1 MRQWFCALAA
11 MILLSGAAQAASKQ
25 PLPHSKSKH
34 NRLPPPVIIIDPGH
48 GGKDPGALS
57 RYKIREKDLVLSISK
72 KLAVSLRRIAK
83 TQVYLTRYTDKFVTL
98 GARDEMANR
107 HQCDL
112 FLSIHAN
119 ASTSV
124 KAKGL
129 ELYYLNKATDSASAR
144 LASRENQGSSKKE
157 KEMEIILADLIQTAA
172 TEESAELAAQVKDRL
187 EIRLQ
192 KYDMKNLHVK
202 TALFYVLVGAKC
214 PSLLI
219 ETGFVTNPQE
229 ASRMRKAI
237 YQKEM
242 ADAIAEGVRRYLK
255 GLQRPDGDL

>member
-1 MRQWFCALAA
+1 MRQWLCVL
-11 MILLSGAAQAASKQ
+11 MITMSLGGPAQAASKK
-25 PLPHSKSKH
+25 PLSHSKSKH
-34 NRLPPPVIIIDPGH
+34 DKLPPPVIIIDPGH
-48 GGKDPGALS
+48 GGKDPGAIS
-57 RYKIREKDLVLSISK
+57 KYHIREKNLVLSISK
-72 KLAVSLRRIAK
+72 KLAASLRKIAK
-83 TQVYLTRYTDKFVTL
+83 AEVYLTRHTDQFITL
-98 GARDEMANR
+98 GARDEIANQ

-119 ASTSV
+119 ASKSP

-129 ELYYLNKATDSASAR
+129 EIYYLNKATDSASAR
-144 LASRENQGSSKKE
+144 LASRENRGSSKKK
-157 KEMEIILADLIQTAA
+157 KEMEMILSDLVQTAA
-172 TEESAELAAQVKDRL
+172 TEESAELAAQVKGRL

-192 KYDMKNLHVK
+192 QYDMKGLHVK

-219 ETGFVTNPQE
+219 ETGFVTNSQE
-229 ASRMRKAI
+229 ASRMKKAG

-242 ADAIAEGVRRYLK
+242 ADAIAEGVRGYLK